1 MSRPIIPFAVL
12 LGLPLALPAD
22 DAPPMPARSKA
33 NAGAAVSPPSRPA
46 ASPQTLP
53 ADWETIETSSFTVRF
68 KSNRDLAEKLAQ
80 AAEVKRAETFERW
93 SGPPGGSWSPRCEI
107 VLHPTADCYA
117 TMTGKPAAASG
128 HATVRLADG
137 KAAERRIDLRAD
149 DDGALANTLPRELT
163 HVVL

>member
-1 MSRPIIPFAVL
+1 GCESKAAAAAEKDVAEALLLAPGNAELQKVGQSVLAV
-12 LGLPLALPAD
+12 
-22 DAPPMPARSKA
+22 ARAKA
-33 NAGAAVSPPSRPA
+33 NAGAAVSPGRPA

-53 ADWETIETSSFTVRF
+53 ADWETIETASFTVRF

-117 TMTGKPAAASG
+117 TMTGKPAAA
-128 HATVRLADG
+128 
-137 KAAERRIDLRAD
+137 
-149 DDGALANTLPRELT
+149 
-163 HVVL
+163 